1 MRIFSSLHLLAALGA
16 LGAAMGA
23 SAQVDTSQWKC
34 TACPYPKGTTGTVD
48 AGLGYVSDS
57 SQKFGDYTGLDQ
69 KGAFLEL
76 GGTVSHRGENGYF
89 ADLWGADL
97 GLDSRRLYG
106 EAGREGLYSLN
117 VGYAE
122 IPRHLTE
129 GASTPFLGIGGNMLT
144 LPPGYPAADTS
155 GMPLA
160 STLQPVDI
168 GFKYKRLDLGGTY
181 IGEKGWSAN
190 LSLRH
195 DERDGTRPVSGS
207 FFSTASQL
215 VAPVNE
221 KTDGAELTVAYAT
234 QKLQATASYLF
245 SSFHN
250 DDTSVTWSNPFFP
263 VVPGATTGQLG
274 LAPDNQFQQLR
285 GTAGYDVSPTIRVSG
300 EMAYGRATQNDAF
313 LPPTVNAVLAPTV
326 PPLPAQSLDG
336 KVDSFTAS
344 GRVTATPID
353 GLRLTGSYD
362 RESRQNKTPV
372 RSFPTVATDMF
383 VGATSQSNTP
393 FSFTLDRFKLIGDY
407 GKGLPANMRITGGG
421 EFDMRERTYQEV
433 VTTREMTL
441 WGKVAAQPTEKLTT
455 WLKYAYSWRD
465 NSVYGTS
472 YWFGYPEN
480 PLLRKFYLA
489 DRKRNSVEGRLDYA
503 INEKISVGVSADFA
517 DDDYTNSSV
526 GLTSA
531 RSANLAFELATVFTE
546 QTQGRAFF
554 QTQSVRSQQNGSE
567 AFAGPDWTGRQKD
580 TFDVLGI
587 GVKHIAIPNKLDFG
601 ADFTVS
607 RSHSDVAVDNIL
619 AAPPFP
625 TARTKLEALKV
636 YGTYNL
642 KDNLSITGSYH
653 YEHYDSTDWRLDG
666 IAPGTV
672 PNLLTLGA
680 QAPNYSVSVF
690 RVAMRYRF

>member
-1 MRIFSSLHLLAALGA
+1 MKIFSSLHLLAALGV
-16 LGAAMGA
+16 LGAAAGA

-34 TACPYPKGTTGTVD
+34 TSCPYPKGTTGSVD
-48 AGLGYVSDS
+48 AGVGYVTDTSK
-57 SQKFGDYTGLDQ
+57 KFGDYTGLDE

-76 GGTVSHRGENGYF
+76 GGNLSRRGDDGFF

-97 GLDSRRLYG
+97 GLDSRRL
-106 EAGREGLYSLN
+106 AGQAGQEGRYSVNL
-117 VGYAE
+117 GYAE

-129 GASTPFLGIGGNMLT
+129 GARTPFVGSGGNVLT
-144 LPPGYPAADTS
+144 LPAGFPAGDTA

-160 STLQPVDI
+160 GTLQPIDT
-168 GFKYKRLDLGGTY
+168 GFKFKRLDLGGTF
-181 IGEKGWSAN
+181 IGENGWSAN

-207 FFSTASQL
+207 FLTTASQF

-221 KTDGAELTVAYAT
+221 KTDGAEITVAYAT
-234 QKLQATASYLF
+234 KQLQASVSYLF
-245 SSFHN
+245 SSFRN
-250 DDTSVTWSNPFFP
+250 DNTGVTWSNPFFP

-285 GTAGYDVSPTIRVSG
+285 GTAGYDISSTIRVTG
-300 EMAYGRATQNDAF
+300 EMAYGRMTQNEAF
-313 LPPTVNAVLAPTV
+313 LAPTVNAILAPTV
-326 PPLPAQSLDG
+326 PPLPANSLDG
-336 KVDSFTAS
+336 KVDTFTANVK
-344 GRVTATPID
+344 VTAAPMQ

-362 RESRQNKTPV
+362 RENRDNKTPL
-372 RSFPTVATDMF
+372 RSYPTVTTDMF
-383 VGATSQSNTP
+383 LGTPRTNTP

-407 GKGLPANMRITGGG
+407 SGGLPNNTRLTGGA
-421 EFDMRERTYQEV
+421 EYDMRERTYQEV

-441 WGKVAAQPTEKLTT
+441 WGKFTAQPTEKLST

-489 DRKRNSVEGRLDYA
+489 DRKRNMLEGRLDYA
-503 INEKISVGVSADFA
+503 LNEKISIGVSADYA
-517 DDDYTNSSV
+517 DDDYSNSSV

-531 RSANLAFELATVFTE
+531 RSANIAVELATVFTE
-546 QTQGRAFF
+546 RTQGRAYF

-567 AFAGPDWTGRQKD
+567 AFAAPDWTGRMKD
-580 TFDVLGI
+580 KFDVLGV
-587 GVKHIAIPNKLDFG
+587 GVKHVAIPNKLDIG

-607 RSHSDVAVDNIL
+607 RSKSDVAVDNIL
-619 AAPPFP
+619 AAAPFP
-625 TARTKLEALKV
+625 TARTKLEALKL

-642 KDNLSITGSYH
+642 KDNFSITGSYH

-680 QAPNYSVSVF
+680 QAPNYSVNVF

>member
-1 MRIFSSLHLLAALGA
+1 MKIFSSLHLLAALGA
-16 LGAAMGA
+16 LGAAAGA

-34 TACPYPKGTTGTVD
+34 TSCPYPKGTTGSVD
-48 AGLGYVSDS
+48 AGVGYVSDS
-57 SQKFGDYTGLDQ
+57 SKKFGDYTGLDE

-76 GGTVSHRGENGYF
+76 GGNISHRGENGYF

-106 EAGREGLYSLN
+106 QAGREGLYSVN
-117 VGYAE
+117 VGYSE

-129 GASTPFLGIGGNMLT
+129 GASTPFLGSGSSMLT
-144 LPPGYPAADTS
+144 LPGGFPAADTTT
-155 GMPLA
+155 MPLA
-160 STLQPVDI
+160 GTLQPIDI
-168 GFKYKRLDLGGTY
+168 GFKYKRLDLGGTF
-181 IGEKGWSAN
+181 IGENGWSAN

-195 DERDGTRPVSGS
+195 DERDGTRPTSGS
-207 FFSTASQL
+207 FFSTASQFA
-215 VAPVNE
+215 APVNE

-234 QKLQATASYLF
+234 KQLQATVSYLF
-245 SSFHN
+245 SSFRN
-250 DDTSVTWSNPFFP
+250 DNTSVTWSNPFFP
-263 VVPGATTGQLG
+263 VVPGATSGQLA

-285 GTAGYDVSPTIRVSG
+285 GTAGYDVTPTIRVSG
-300 EMAYGRATQNDAF
+300 EMAYGRMTQNDAF
-313 LPPTVNAVLAPTV
+313 LAPTVNAILAPTV
-326 PPLPAQSLDG
+326 PPLPASSLDG
-336 KVDSFTAS
+336 KIDTFTANAKM
-344 GRVTATPID
+344 TATPMD
-353 GLRLTGSYD
+353 GLRVTGSYD

-372 RSFPTVATDMF
+372 RSYPTVATDMF
-383 VGATSQSNTP
+383 VGTTSQNNTP

-407 GKGLPANMRITGGG
+407 SGGLPNNTRLTGGA
-421 EFDMRERTYQEV
+421 EYDMRERTYQEV

-441 WGKVAAQPTEKLTT
+441 WGKVTAQPTEKLST

-489 DRKRNSVEGRLDYA
+489 DRERNMIEGRLDYA
-503 INEKISVGVSADFA
+503 ISEKVSIGVSADYA
-517 DDDYTNSSV
+517 DDNYSHSSV

-531 RSANLAFELATVFTE
+531 RSANVAVELATVFTE
-546 QTQGRAFF
+546 RTQGRAYF
-554 QTQSVRSQQNGSE
+554 QTQTIRSQQNGSE
-567 AFAGPDWTGRQKD
+567 AFSVPDWTGRMKD
-580 TFDVLGI
+580 KFDVLGV
-587 GVKHIAIPNKLDFG
+587 GVKHVAIPKKLDIG
-601 ADFTVS
+601 ADLTVS
-607 RSHSDVAVDNIL
+607 RSRSDVAVDNIL

-625 TARTKLEALKV
+625 TARTKLEAIKLF
-636 YGTYNL
+636 GTYTL

-680 QAPNYSVSVF
+680 HSPNYSVNVF
-690 RVAMRYRF
+690 RVAMRYWF